1 MTFSIAD
8 KLQNVRARIQKT
20 TIAVKR
26 MPNSVQLLGISKKH
40 TAECLYEAVK
50 CGLWEFG
57 ENYLNEAL
65 AKQILVKNLC
75 TEAEYAS
82 VVWHFTG
89 PIQSNKT
96 RLIAENFA
104 WVHTLERS
112 KIVQRLNEQRPLDL
126 PPLNCC
132 IQVNIDEEDSKS
144 GIFLEDVEVLA
155 EELNLVPNLCFR
167 GLMCIPS
174 ADQSEDNLKQAFQRM
189 AEKFAALKVVY
200 PSVDTLS
207 MGMSGDIETAI
218 ECGSTMV
225 RVGTAIFG
233 GRA

>member
-8 KLQNVRARIQKT
+8 KLENVRARIQKT

-50 CGLWEFG
+50 CGLWAFG

-65 AKQILVKNLC
+65 AKQISLKNLC

-112 KIVQRLNEQRPLDL
+112 KIVQRLNEQRPLNL
-126 PPLNCC
+126 TPLNCC

-144 GIFLEDVEVLA
+144 GVFLEDIEILA
-155 EELNLVPNLCFR
+155 EEINLAPNLCFR
-167 GLMCIPS
+167 GLMCIPN
-174 ADQSEDNLKQAFQRM
+174 ADQSERNLKQAFQRM
-189 AEKFAALKVVY
+189 TEKFAALRLVY

>member
-8 KLQNVRARIQKT
+8 KLENVRARIQKT
-20 TIAVKR
+20 TIASKK
-26 MPNSVQLLGISKKH
+26 MPDSVHLLAISKKH
-40 TAECLYEAVK
+40 NAECLYEAIK
-50 CGLWEFG
+50 CGLFDFG
-57 ENYLNEAL
+57 ENYLSEAL
-65 AKQILVKNLC
+65 AKQITLKGLC
-75 TEAEYAS
+75 AETEYAR

-89 PIQSNKT
+89 PIQSNKS

-104 WVHTLERS
+104 WVHTLARS
-112 KIVQRLNEQRPLDL
+112 KIVQRLNEQRPRDL

-144 GIFLEDVEVLA
+144 GILLGEVAALA
-155 EELNLVPNLCFR
+155 EEINLAPNLCFR
-167 GLMCIPS
+167 GLMCIPNS
-174 ADQSEDNLKQAFQRM
+174 DQNEESLKAAFHRM
-189 AEKFAALKVVY
+189 ATKFHELKLVY
-200 PSVDTLS
+200 PSVDILS
-207 MGMSGDIETAI
+207 MGMSGDIEAAI